1 MYVRKI
7 VVPLEADVLTAKA
20 RDFSDRRWHSHDT
33 GWLKIYM
40 PPGFGSALI
49 INFAEYL

>member
-1 MYVRKI
+1 MENIFMYVRKI

-33 GWLKIYM
+33 GWLKYICLL
-40 PPGFGSALI
+40 AL
-49 INFAEYL
+49 EVR